1 MLLLLSTCRAVC
13 RKHELTQF
21 ELEVA
26 SQDLIS
32 KKQQREELA
41 TGVCSIYCSVLYV
54 LKCLYHLTWFF
65 FIHIIFL
72 LGWWEWHC
80 FAVPVQ
86 IVRTFSLKG
95 MTNKLFGQEAPE
107 QREARLKLLEELI
120 AEGEDAVKEKTLEC
134 EWVTEQTVHPNCRKV
149 PPDQQGLAQ
158 HRYNAGSWASCVTL
172 VLHKTVTTWLFDHE
186 TSRRPESIMVMWT
199 SYK

>member
-1 MLLLLSTCRAVC
+1 MC

-41 TGVCSIYCSVLYV
+41 TGVHYSVDQGYA
-54 LKCLYHLTWFF
+54 T
-65 FIHIIFL
+65 L
-72 LGWWEWHC
+72 LDSFSPSLAFTGISL
-80 FAVPVQ
+80 FPQ

-120 AEGEDAVKEKTLEC
+120 TEGEETVKEKTVEC
-134 EWVTEQTVHPNCRKV
+134 E
-149 PPDQQGLAQ
+149 
-158 HRYNAGSWASCVTL
+158 
-172 VLHKTVTTWLFDHE
+172 
-186 TSRRPESIMVMWT
+186 
-199 SYK
+199 

>member
-1 MLLLLSTCRAVC
+1 MC

-21 ELEVA
+21 ELEMA

-41 TGVCSIYCSVLYV
+41 TGVHSTRGYLSCFVT
-54 LKCLYHLTWFF
+54 LKAAPVTA
-65 FIHIIFL
+65 IFL
-72 LGWWEWHC
+72 PFLG
-80 FAVPVQ
+80 Q

-120 AEGEDAVKEKTLEC
+120 AEGEEAVKEKTVEC
-134 EWVTEQTVHPNCRKV
+134 E
-149 PPDQQGLAQ
+149 
-158 HRYNAGSWASCVTL
+158 
-172 VLHKTVTTWLFDHE
+172 
-186 TSRRPESIMVMWT
+186 
-199 SYK
+199 